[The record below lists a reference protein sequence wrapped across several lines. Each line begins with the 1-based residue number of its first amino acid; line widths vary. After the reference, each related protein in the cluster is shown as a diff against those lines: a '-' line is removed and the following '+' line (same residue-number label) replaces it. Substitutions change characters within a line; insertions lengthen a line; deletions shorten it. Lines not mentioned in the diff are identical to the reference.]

1 MKTVILLIGLLFS
14 TFSLQAQ
21 DYEDC
26 HERGLLENME
36 FGCPG

>member
-21 DYEDC
+21 DYE
-26 HERGLLENME
+26 RGLLENME

>member
-21 DYEDC
+21 DYEDVMYKRKY
-26 HERGLLENME
+26 EK
-36 FGCPG
+36 